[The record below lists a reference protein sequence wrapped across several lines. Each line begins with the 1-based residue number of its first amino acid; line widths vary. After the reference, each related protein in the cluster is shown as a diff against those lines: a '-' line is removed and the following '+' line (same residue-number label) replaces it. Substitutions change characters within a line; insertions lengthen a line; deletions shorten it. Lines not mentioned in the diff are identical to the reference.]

1 MNKQD
6 LQFLKKIS
14 LEVLEEEWKKEKVE
28 GNFYPI
34 TITEYYKK
42 ILSSKK
48 LTKLEKIFSL
58 ITPLSCPAFYTEKN
72 QEIIV
77 FISYFSQYKIKENQL
92 FNLIFACF
100 HEFRHLYQNQ
110 KWKKNSLT
118 GYLHIIEQKIRLIDT
133 ENDYLFNHDLYSFE
147 IGANL
152 YGISKA
158 KKYIQKNYPNKYQK
172 IKLSIEEQEKKYII
186 NYFTY
191 DAIDTINRYIL
202 LERKNNKAK
211 IKNKNSLDSISKIFL
226 NDDYSCKKIKDII
239 ENKAFS
245 SLEKELV
252 YSFITTEEFLKSI
265 SLDDLTTEETTLL
278 TNALIY
284 ALVLYQ
290 NQKITLQK
298 YQLEKEVH
306 QNFLTTK
313 ITKLY
318 QELNNIIIGNEKT
331 FRNEKNKKTH
341 QENIHTY
348 LNLIKIKKEK

>member
-48 LTKLEKIFSL
+48 FTKLEKIFSL

-110 KWKKNSLT
+110 KWQKNSLT

-158 KKYIQKNYPNKYQK
+158 KKYI
-172 IKLSIEEQEKKYII
+172 I

-211 IKNKNSLDSISKIFL
+211 IKNKNNLDSISKIFL

-252 YSFITTEEFLKSI
+252 YNFITTEEFLRSI

-306 QNFLTTK
+306 QNFLTQK

-318 QELNNIIIGNEKT
+318 QELNNIIIGKEKT

-348 LNLIKIKKEK
+348 LSLIKTKKEK